1 MNTPAI
7 SNLIN
12 LANAP
17 ASGSAAAKQS
27 GASSDT
33 QFKQML
39 SRGIEERRSQAEPSK
54 PIAKEN
60 SPAKQATQ
68 STQSPTKANK
78 TSSSEESNSTSID
91 EEATATAAEGA
102 ATSVGQSKTAFE
114 VDADSDDDQ
123 AALAA
128 SSDELLALV
137 ANLTQA
143 GTLPADTPAD
153 KSVDDA
159 TQPASVNVDVD
170 VDVDV
175 DAAAVAAALGAKSAD
190 LTSGVGLSNADLAPA
205 ARKADATAQATLTAL
220 RNRAASE
227 AAPSEA
233 APSEVPGAGTE
244 FEASLTQAKDKNGAA
259 DARTASAQ
267 PQSSQNELAAATQFK
282 ADLHAKAAV
291 ETQAAAALVPSIN
304 VAPQPQVALQQVQ
317 AAAVAATDKLA
328 PRVGS
333 NGWDQALGQKV
344 VWMVAGEQQSATL
357 TLNPPDLGPLRV
369 VLSVSNNQATV
380 DFAAVQPEVRQALQ
394 DAVPK
399 LREMLGDAGI
409 QLGQANVSAGTPNNQ
424 QGGFGERQ
432 QSSRG
437 SGQTNDE
444 DTDAPV
450 RTVRSQTIT
459 GGGQGLVDTF
469 A

>member
-220 RNRAASE
+220 RNLAASE

-233 APSEVPGAGTE
+233 APSEVPGA
-244 FEASLTQAKDKNGAA
+244 A
-259 DARTASAQ
+259 DARAASAQ

-291 ETQAAAALVPSIN
+291 ETQAAAAPVPSIN
-304 VAPQPQVALQQVQ
+304 VAPQPQVALQQAQ
-317 AAAVAATDKLA
+317 AAAAAATDKLA

-380 DFAAVQPEVRQALQ
+380 DFAAAQPEVRQALQ